1 MSMLGRARLRT
12 LRNVY
17 GVGSPTVGSTSSSIR
32 LHIYVPSHIDSRFKI
47 FIDQFGP
54 NEGHVNIHRYVYMTK
69 IQMVK
74 NEQERK

>member
-1 MSMLGRARLRT
+1 MGPGGQ
-12 LRNVY
+12 VQ
-17 GVGSPTVGSTSSSIR
+17 
-32 LHIYVPSHIDSRFKI
+32 DSRFKI

>member
-1 MSMLGRARLRT
+1 MSHVWAAME
-12 LRNVY
+12 
-17 GVGSPTVGSTSSSIR
+17 
-32 LHIYVPSHIDSRFKI
+32 IYTKEYDSRFKI

-74 NEQERK
+74 NEQDQQWYDKVFQN